1 MMQFKYY
8 THIYS
13 PLSMIIS
20 VCERKKHS
28 TLWNLSWVDISS
40 TVRKLKEN
48 TPTLPIIHSDR
59 SLQYVFFLLFLLLL
73 LNKESYGFLQ
83 YLRNVHLI
91 QTYAAKSTHI
101 FIWLFCKLGGLFIC
115 CCCYYNDAIKRV
127 CVCGPANIHPFI
139 IIIYH
144 WTTLAI
150 KLTETWKDMQ
160 FNQIQTI
167 LRTTRNTS
175 VSDTMSRHVI
185 HSVYEKQTARKW
197 KSTKITE
204 T

>member
-1 MMQFKYY
+1 MQ
-8 THIYS
+8 
-13 PLSMIIS
+13 
-20 VCERKKHS
+20 
-28 TLWNLSWVDISS
+28 
-40 TVRKLKEN
+40 LK
-48 TPTLPIIHSDR
+48 
-59 SLQYVFFLLFLLLL
+59 
-73 LNKESYGFLQ
+73 
-83 YLRNVHLI
+83 
-91 QTYAAKSTHI
+91 AHI

-127 CVCGPANIHPFI
+127 RVRPCEYIHPF

-144 WTTLAI
+144 WTTFAI

-185 HSVYEKQTARKW
+185 HSAVWIFCCHSKQENEKERESRNDEERGRDNSRVSEWVREDKHYLINLLAFVLW
-197 KSTKITE
+197 CI
-204 T
+204 